1 LRVPYR
7 VDLRHAGNDAF
18 DRLVDLGALDA
29 EVAQDGRIAVLMPD
43 TVTRD
48 QVARAVGFS
57 DIAISPAVGRDDDS
71 VWVLSRRPIHVGR
84 LRIVPAHMNAEPGA
98 IRLMD
103 ATAFGSGF
111 HPTTVLCLEAI
122 DETTTAATPP
132 SMLDVGIGSGVL
144 ALAALVHGVPHVVG
158 IDIDDEALRVAAE
171 NARLNGVADRMQLVS
186 GGPDAVTGVWPLVVA
201 NVLTAPLIEMA
212 PVLVRRVAH
221 YGQLVLSGIPS
232 ALALDV
238 ELAYRRLGMQRVRT
252 TTRAGWVA
260 IVMQASW

>member
-1 LRVPYR
+1 VPYR
-7 VDLRHAGNDAF
+7 VDLRHPGTDAF

-29 EVAQDGRIAVLMPD
+29 EVAQDGRLAVLMPD

-48 QVARAVGFS
+48 QVAHAIGTA
-57 DIAISPAVGRDDDS
+57 DIAISPALGRDDDS

-84 LRIVPAHMNAEPGA
+84 LRIVPAHMNAEPGTL
-98 IRLMD
+98 RLMD

-122 DETTTAATPP
+122 EEATTASIPP

-144 ALAALVHGVPHVVG
+144 ALAALVHGVQNVVG
-158 IDIDDEALRVAAE
+158 IDIDDDALRVAAE
-171 NARLNGVADRMQLVS
+171 NARLNALDDRVQMS
-186 GGPDAVTGVWPLVVA
+186 CGGPDAVTGVWPLVVA
-201 NVLTAPLIEMA
+201 NVLAAPLIEMA

-232 ALALDV
+232 ALELDV
-238 ELAYRRLGMQRVRT
+238 EIAYRRLGMHRVRT